1 MGATTFATFYAAF
14 KNLALT
20 GVTSLTE
27 PPLDVPTAKVPCK
40 WVDIAGMDG
49 APFVSHKIG
58 GWPVLRARVVVL
70 MKPIGQGRQATRWSD
85 ALTMMDT
92 LNNAITGMTKPC
104 IGNLSWAITLEPN
117 FADSGYFAVVA
128 TVEGEG

>member
-1 MGATTFATFYAAF
+1 MATTFATFYAAF
-14 KNLALT
+14 NTLSVT

-27 PPLDVPTAKVPCK
+27 PPLDVQTAQLPCK
-40 WVDIAGMDG
+40 WVDIAGLDG
-49 APFVSHKIG
+49 GPFMTGQIG
-58 GWPVLRARVVVL
+58 GWPMFRCRVVVL

-92 LNNAITGMTKPC
+92 LNDAITGMTKPV

-128 TVEGEG
+128 SVEGEG

>member
-1 MGATTFATFYAAF
+1 MATTFATFYAAF
-14 KNLALT
+14 NTLSVT

-27 PPLDVPTAKVPCK
+27 PPLDVQTAQLPCK
-40 WVDIAGMDG
+40 WVDIAGLDG
-49 APFVSHKIG
+49 GPFMTGQIG
-58 GWPVLRARVVVL
+58 GWPMFRCRVVVL

-92 LNNAITGMTKPC
+92 
-104 IGNLSWAITLEPN
+104 NLSWAITLEPN

-128 TVEGEG
+128 SVEGEG